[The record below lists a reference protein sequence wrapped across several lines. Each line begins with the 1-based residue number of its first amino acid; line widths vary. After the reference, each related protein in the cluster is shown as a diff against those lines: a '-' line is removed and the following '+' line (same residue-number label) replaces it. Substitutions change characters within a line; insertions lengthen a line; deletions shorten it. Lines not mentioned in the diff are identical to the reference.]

1 MDEIV
6 YNHKR
11 QVWLE
16 EIAYRLYRL
25 ECLQGGLAPSR
36 DILSK
41 PAYVASVNK
50 GVGEGEGKA

>member
-16 EIAYRLYRL
+16 EIAYRLYCIEQLHRHIRP
-25 ECLQGGLAPSR
+25 GHRRKR
-36 DILSK
+36 D
-41 PAYVASVNK
+41 YVASVNK